1 MTLPLWLQI
10 VALAIPALVSIFSAV
25 WATRSARNAQAAE
38 HEAARLRAL
47 EERVAERKYDL
58 YQPFLK
64 SLGDT
69 LTPSRKEQA
78 VKGQEDAMADFQSFV
93 TVWGSDEVVEKFY
106 RFRVASATNPPT
118 LVIMRLM
125 SDFLLAVRRDIA
137 WPGTDLDGMH
147 MIAMRINDINKQP
160 DMRRALT
167 MPLDELFTWQGWE
180 PNFEIRSIGEPI
192 QEKRRARA

>member
-1 MTLPLWLQI
+1 MTLPLWLQ
-10 VALAIPALVSIFSAV
+10 VAALAIPALVSIFSAV
-25 WATRSARNAQAAE
+25 WATRSARKAQAAE

-47 EERVAERKYDL
+47 EERVAERKYEL

-69 LTPSRKEQA
+69 LTPSRKKVA
-78 VKGQEDAMADFQSFV
+78 VKGQEDAMADFQAFV
-93 TVWGSDEVVEKFY
+93 TVWGSDEVAEKFY
-106 RFRVASATNPPT
+106 RFRVASAANPPP

-137 WPGTDLDGMH
+137 WPSTELDGMH
-147 MIAMRINDINKQP
+147 MIAMRINDIDKQP

-167 MPLDELFTWQGWE
+167 MPLDELFAWQKWT
-180 PNFEIRSIGEPI
+180 PNFEARNIGEPTP
-192 QEKRRARA
+192 KGRRSRA